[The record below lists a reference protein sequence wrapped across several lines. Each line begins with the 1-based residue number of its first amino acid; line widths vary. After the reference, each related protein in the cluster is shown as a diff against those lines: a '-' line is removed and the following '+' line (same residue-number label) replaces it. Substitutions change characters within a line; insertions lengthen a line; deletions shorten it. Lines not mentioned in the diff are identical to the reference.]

1 MAKLAEMI
9 DVNAIIDYNSNL
21 AKGYSA
27 LINNEKV
34 KKSVTTL
41 IDANTNLAK
50 FWANTSEAY
59 IDSVKSVL
67 QDLNVTVN
75 TSKKK

>member
-34 KKSVTTL
+34 KKSVTAL

-50 FWANTSEAY
+50 VWANTSEAY
-59 IDSVKSVL
+59 IDSIKSVM
-67 QDLNVTVN
+67 QDLNVN